1 MKTIL
6 LIMNRPSSDPFLAP
20 GSASS
25 RVQQLSPMAASF
37 TPTSMTGSSPS
48 HSQMQSP
55 LSRHIPSIGRL
66 PVASD
71 SEAHGSF
78 TGSAKSID
86 PKVQEFVLTENHQ
99 FTING
104 FPSNTPVEKASI
116 ERSRAFVIENVP
128 SDLSYLTLAGFFNV
142 SDPRNIIIFLTNRRQ
157 RREFSTIKGPV
168 LTELASMGKVYVSFA
183 DIRDA
188 KNAVEKVHMLR
199 PEWRIFPLTA
209 RELVRHSDPSLLSK
223 TSDFEG
229 QLLVAV
235 YYDSRDHGLNQTI
248 VAHSLESLAL
258 TFGDVKSFNRL
269 PTGQA
274 NIIEFHVEFFNT
286 RDAENATTSL
296 NGARVDVSSIVFLLL
311 LCPPSN
317 YSTSNAIHF

>member
-78 TGSAKSID
+78 TGSAKSSD

-104 FPSNTPVEKASI
+104 FPSNTPAEKASI

-142 SDPRNIIIFLTNRRQ
+142 S
-157 RREFSTIKGPV
+157 E
-168 LTELASMGKVYVSFA
+168 
-183 DIRDA
+183 
-188 KNAVEKVHMLR
+188 
-199 PEWRIFPLTA
+199 PEI
-209 RELVRHSDPSLLSK
+209 
-223 TSDFEG
+223 
-229 QLLVAV
+229 
-235 YYDSRDHGLNQTI
+235 
-248 VAHSLESLAL
+248 
-258 TFGDVKSFNRL
+258 
-269 PTGQA
+269 
-274 NIIEFHVEFFNT
+274 
-286 RDAENATTSL
+286 
-296 NGARVDVSSIVFLLL
+296 
-311 LCPPSN
+311 
-317 YSTSNAIHF
+317 